1 MTCTPMILCEGTT
14 SLVPMAVVAVILWI
28 VVIITIKRG

>member
-14 SLVPMAVVAVILWI
+14 SLVPMAVVAVILLSLI
-28 VVIITIKRG
+28 HI